1 MSDHTELYQET
12 IRKVTE
18 NMHTNN
24 EWASRYAGYISAIN
38 NIGAEIK
45 QADSKFGFAKNLDI
59 YLPVSKAKQANS
71 RTVYFDVR
79 YKGQS
84 VAELRV
90 NNKQEVTICFKTD
103 TNMRDY
109 LGYPSD
115 LQDISNKELVDWH
128 GQKAR
133 AFRKF
138 FAGSPE
144 RKNGNNLEH
153 NFESQ
158 LLNQFSLKSSS
169 GKIMCN
175 IQPVIL
181 LGKWFQMPT
190 PFNACRAK
198 DNAVKFSFQ
207 YGGGID
213 ILARQGH
220 GKGTYLTVIEL
231 KDECKAS
238 EPPERAIAQAIAYAT
253 FLRFLLRT
261 PDADP
266 NGWWKFFGF
275 GGTIPEKLKIKAV
288 IAMPVGKYNDT
299 LFANEALGF
308 PDSND
313 CLEMHY
319 IFFNVNK
326 NKIEGIA
333 QTSL

>member
-90 NNKQEVTICFKTD
+90 NNKQEVTICCKTD

-153 NFESQ
+153 KRVCYAFAYT
-158 LLNQFSLKSSS
+158 
-169 GKIMCN
+169 
-175 IQPVIL
+175 
-181 LGKWFQMPT
+181 WPT
-190 PFNACRAK
+190 PFVMPGEGFAWPR
-198 DNAVKFSFQ
+198 FFR
-207 YGGGID
+207 G
-213 ILARQGH
+213 GH
-220 GKGTYLTVIEL
+220 GSGSAQPGVFRDQECTVHH
-231 KDECKAS
+231 
-238 EPPERAIAQAIAYAT
+238 
-253 FLRFLLRT
+253 
-261 PDADP
+261 
-266 NGWWKFFGF
+266 
-275 GGTIPEKLKIKAV
+275 V
-288 IAMPVGKYNDT
+288 
-299 LFANEALGF
+299 
-308 PDSND
+308 
-313 CLEMHY
+313 
-319 IFFNVNK
+319 
-326 NKIEGIA
+326 
-333 QTSL
+333 